1 MKKLIKGTFKLIGF
15 GILGIITLGII
26 IAACGDEST
35 PIEEKGTETAEPAA
49 APAKKE
55 AKKPA
60 VKKEDP
66 GISKEEFDQIQ
77 AGMSYEEVVKIIG
90 GKGSVQSESGA
101 PGDQYH
107 TVSYQFK
114 GENGFGSNAMI
125 TFQGDKMY
133 NKAQAGL

>member
-26 IAACGDEST
+26 IAACSDEST

-66 GISKEEFDQIQ
+66 GINMAEFEEIQ
-77 AGMSYEEVVKIIG
+77 NGMSYGEVAKIIG
-90 GKGSVQSESGA
+90 SEGEMMSETGAKGD
-101 PGDQYH
+101 PYY
-107 TVSYQFK
+107 TVIYTWK
-114 GENGFGSNAMI
+114 AKDGISNAVI
-125 TFQGDKMY
+125 TFQGDKVY
-133 NKAQAGL
+133 NKAQIGLQ